1 MAHIRNS
8 WDNSASALARIA
20 QPVII
25 ALSTAGLTGGAM
37 AAAGLLAAQ
46 ITRRG

>member
-1 MAHIRNS
+1 MAHLQNS
-8 WDNSASALARIA
+8 WNDSASALARIA

-25 ALSTAGLTGGAM
+25 ALSTAGLTGGAL

-46 ITRRG
+46 VTRRG